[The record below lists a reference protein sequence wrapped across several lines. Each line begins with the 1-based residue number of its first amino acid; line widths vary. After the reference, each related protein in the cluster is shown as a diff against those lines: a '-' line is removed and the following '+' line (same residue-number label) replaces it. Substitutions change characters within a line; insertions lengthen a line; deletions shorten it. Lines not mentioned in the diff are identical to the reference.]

1 MYREALAVSQKVLGP
16 EHPDK
21 ATSLSNLAVLLQ
33 ARGKLAEAEPMYR
46 EALAVSQ
53 KVLGPEHPDTAQSLN
68 NLAGLLRAQGK
79 RSNT

>member
-1 MYREALAVSQKVLGP
+1 MYKEALAVRQKVLGP
-16 EHPDK
+16 EHPDNT
-21 ATSLSNLAVLLQ
+21 TSLSNLAVLLQ
-33 ARGKLAEAEPMYR
+33 AWGKLAQAEPMYR

-53 KVLGPEHPDTAQSLN
+53 KILGPEHADTARSLN